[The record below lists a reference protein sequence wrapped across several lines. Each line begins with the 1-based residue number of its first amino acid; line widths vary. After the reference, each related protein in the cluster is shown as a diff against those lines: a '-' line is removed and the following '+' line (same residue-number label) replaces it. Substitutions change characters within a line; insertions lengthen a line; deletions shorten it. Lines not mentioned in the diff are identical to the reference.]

1 MPSLEFKGKQFIY
14 THHLS
19 VPFRELVPDAKK
31 SVAPQVKD
39 GNLNDNLII
48 HGDNLEALKALLP
61 TYAGKVD
68 CIFID
73 PPYNT
78 GNESWC
84 YNDKVNSPLM
94 REWIKKSA
102 NPVDKEDLERHDK
115 WLCMMWPRL
124 KLLHELMSEDGA
136 IFVTIDDNEV
146 HRLRAMMDEIFGADN
161 FIANVIWQKNFAPK
175 NTAKYFSQDHDHVI
189 CYARHLP
196 AWSPNL
202 LARSDD
208 AISRYDNGDNDER
221 GVWSSSD
228 LTARNYYSLG
238 TYEVQSPSG
247 KTFSAPVGAYWRV
260 SKDKFDELDRDKR
273 VWWGERGDNMPRL
286 KRFLTEVKDG
296 VVPQTLWG
304 HSSVGHTQEAKQE
317 LKEVLQFE
325 DSESVFIT
333 PKPTRLLERVLE
345 IASGKDSLILD
356 SFAGS
361 GTTAHAVLAVN
372 KKDGGNRRF
381 ILIECEDY
389 ADKLTAERVRR
400 VIGGYT
406 FTGTQRTELMREK
419 LTLTTLK
426 KAGALLEKADSIEK
440 LEGAHYDRVKKEVK
454 DGVFIATGEKDV
466 KEKTEGLG
474 GSFTFC
480 TLGKVMD
487 LETIVRGEGEL
498 PDYESL
504 ARYVFFTATGRA
516 LDTVPKRSPDGFIGS
531 TDLYNLH
538 LHYQPERAWLRGSEA
553 QLHEDHVKLITGRK
567 PQNKKALV
575 FAVGKYM
582 SQKTLTP
589 QGVEFCQLP
598 YAIHRMVGG

>member
-19 VPFRELVPDAKK
+19 VPFRELVPDATK
-31 SVAPQVKD
+31 SVAPQVKG

-61 TYAGKVD
+61 IYAGKVD

-78 GNESWC
+78 GNEGWC

-94 REWIKKSA
+94 REWLKKEA

-124 KLLHELMSEDGA
+124 KLLHELLSEDGA
-136 IFVTIDDNEV
+136 IFITIDDNEV
-146 HRLRAMMDEIFGADN
+146 HRLRVVLDEIFGGEHFLASASWVKRYTRSNNARMFYSQKDAVLIYRKTQRLNVVKEPRNEKSDSSYTNDDN
-161 FIANVIWQKNFAPK
+161 DPRGPWMTASYVNPATKAQRKNLVYKIKRPSSDQWVEHPTHAW
-175 NTAKYFSQDHDHVI
+175 KYSPEEH
-189 CYARHLP
+189 ARHVAENRLWWGMAGEAEFP
-196 AWSPNL
+196 RVKLYLAEADL
-202 LARSDD
+202 LVPVDVWDYTEVGSSDD
-208 AISRYDNGDNDER
+208 GSDALKQIFGECSFDN
-221 GVWSSSD
+221 
-228 LTARNYYSLG
+228 
-238 TYEVQSPSG
+238 P
-247 KTFSAPVGAYWRV
+247 KPVG
-260 SKDKFDELDRDKR
+260 
-273 VWWGERGDNMPRL
+273 
-286 KRFLTEVKDG
+286 
-296 VVPQTLWG
+296 VVEKAIG
-304 HSSVGHTQEAKQE
+304 
-317 LKEVLQFE
+317 
-325 DSESVFIT
+325 
-333 PKPTRLLERVLE
+333 LLNNKN
-345 IASGKDSLILD
+345 ALILD

-361 GTTAHAVLAVN
+361 GTTAHAVLAMN
-372 KKDGGNRRF
+372 QKDGGNRRF

-389 ADKLTAERVRR
+389 ADKLTAERLRR
-400 VIGGYT
+400 VIGGYS

-419 LTLTTLK
+419 VTLTTLK
-426 KAGALLEKADSIEK
+426 KAGALLEKAESIEK

-466 KEKTEGLG
+466 EEKTEGLG

-516 LDTVPKRSPDGFIGS
+516 LDTVPKRAPDGFIGA

-538 LHYQPERAWLRGSEA
+538 LHYQPERAWLRGGEA
-553 QLHEDHVKLITGRK
+553 QLHEDHVKLITARK
-567 PQNKKALV
+567 PPGKKALV